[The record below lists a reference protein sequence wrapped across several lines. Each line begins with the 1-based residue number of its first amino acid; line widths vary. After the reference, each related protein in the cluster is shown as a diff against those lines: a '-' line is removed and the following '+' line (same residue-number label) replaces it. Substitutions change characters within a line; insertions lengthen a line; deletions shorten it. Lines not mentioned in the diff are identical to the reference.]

1 MRRLILI
8 RHAKSDYPFGV
19 PDHNRPLAER
29 GLRDAPQI
37 GRHLR
42 DEPWVTPTSS
52 LSVVVSS
59 ALRAQQTWLAA
70 AAELEAS
77 VGQVPYVTESRIYEA
92 SPSTLRTVVAE
103 HADADTVVVVGHNP
117 GLVQLVAELGCPS
130 DTRSRALEKFPTS
143 AVAVLSSPEGG
154 ADVLNAIG
162 TFDVSSFVIPRG

>member
-19 PDHNRPLAER
+19 PDHDRPLAER
-29 GLRDAPQI
+29 GRRDAPLI

-42 DEPWVTPTSS
+42 NQSWATSTS
-52 LSVVVSS
+52 PPRVVVSS

-70 AAELEAS
+70 AAQLEGS
-77 VGQVPYVTESRIYEA
+77 TWQVPYVTEPRIYEA
-92 SPSTLRTVVAE
+92 SPSTLRTVIAE
-103 HADADTVVVVGHNP
+103 NADADSVVLVGHNP

-130 DTRSRALEKFPTS
+130 DMRSRALEKLPTGS
-143 AVAVLSSPEGG
+143 VAVLETPSGD

-162 TFDVSSFVIPRG
+162 TFEVSSFVIPRG